1 MDELIIYLDIDNYM
15 QYYFHYKRGVM
26 RAWSNHE
33 EFINKINEVSDKKR
47 KAARVKRIHYRYMLA
62 TEDAAK
68 KFKKAADK
76 KYKN

>member
-1 MDELIIYLDIDNYM
+1 MNELTIYLDIDSDT
-15 QYYFHYKRGVM
+15 YYFHYKNGVM
-26 RAWSNHE
+26 RAWSTNF
-33 EFINKINEVSDKKR
+33 EFNDAITAVSDKKR
-47 KAARVKRIHYRYMLA
+47 KADRKKGKHYRYMLA